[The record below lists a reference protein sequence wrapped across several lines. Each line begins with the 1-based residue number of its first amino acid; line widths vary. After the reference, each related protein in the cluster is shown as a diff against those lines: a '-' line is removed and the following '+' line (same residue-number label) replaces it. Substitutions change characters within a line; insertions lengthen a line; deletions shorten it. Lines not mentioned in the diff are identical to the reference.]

1 LVQHYI
7 IGINEKIIGMKSSQV
22 LLSIKQLEI
31 AYPSTEGPH
40 SISAVKD
47 LNLELRQ
54 GEIGCLLGSS
64 GCGKSTVL
72 RAICGFEPVKA
83 GEILLRNHIV
93 SSPLIHI
100 PPNQRRVGMVFQ
112 DFALFPHLNALD
124 NVAFGLHH
132 LAADQRTSVAKEW
145 LSRVNLLDKAHA
157 YPHELSGGQQQRV
170 ALARAMAPEPDL
182 ILLDEPFSGLDVELR
197 ERLAGEMR
205 DILKENGI
213 TALLVT
219 HDQLEAFATADK
231 VGVILNGKIIQWDTP
246 YELYHQPSNR
256 YIADFIGH
264 GVTIKGIVKVGGKV
278 QIEIGELE
286 LDADQNFEIGKEID
300 VLLRA
305 DDIQHDDASLLQA
318 EVVSKTFRGADF
330 LYTLKLASG
339 MEIYAFVPSHHN
351 HSIGENIGIELVADH
366 VVTFSD

>member
-1 LVQHYI
+1 
-7 IGINEKIIGMKSSQV
+7 MS
-22 LLSIKQLEI
+22 
-31 AYPSTEGPH
+31 
-40 SISAVKD
+40 
-47 LNLELRQ
+47 
-54 GEIGCLLGSS
+54 
-64 GCGKSTVL
+64 
-72 RAICGFEPVKA
+72 
-83 GEILLRNHIV
+83 
-93 SSPLIHI
+93 
-100 PPNQRRVGMVFQ
+100 
-112 DFALFPHLNALD
+112 
-124 NVAFGLHH
+124 
-132 LAADQRTSVAKEW
+132 
-145 LSRVNLLDKAHA
+145 
-157 YPHELSGGQQQRV
+157 
-170 ALARAMAPEPDL
+170 PEPDL